1 MILSSPQIMSLGEP
15 GPMVVPTDNA
25 SMDRTARRESGRR
38 RCYRETRLLERAEL
52 FGKFDPWFLCHP
64 DI

>member
-1 MILSSPQIMSLGEP
+1 
-15 GPMVVPTDNA
+15 MVVPTDNA
-25 SMDRTARRESGRR
+25 SMGRTAGRESGRR